1 MHQQIGEAALDRF
14 EIAEPR
20 VGGVEPFD
28 QLGDAVFECAE
39 RGVIG
44 VRELD
49 PFEFF
54 DQPGREAFQAR
65 AARRGRLRSKR

>member
-1 MHQQIGEAALDRF
+1 MHQQIGEPALDRF

-20 VGGVEPFD
+20 VGGVEPLD

-44 VRELD
+44 MGELH
-49 PFEFF
+49 PFELL
-54 DQPGREAFQAR
+54 DQSGEQLLQLAR
-65 AARRGRLRSKR
+65 ARRGPLRSKR